1 MERGK
6 QRPISRRPSVQ
17 RGDASPSQ
25 GLPMTA
31 ALKTRPA
38 ERPLSPLHRIAA
50 RLDEAPPPTR
60 KRLIAAGD
68 ALADG
73 DFARA
78 ESLAAATLPEG
89 GSLALRLIGLVRE
102 RAGALPKAF
111 EALRQAHQQAPGDP
125 DGVRDLARLARR
137 MGQPALAAD
146 LLVRVRAAC
155 PGDLADAQDLAAVLR
170 DLDRC
175 DEALAIV
182 REAMT
187 QAPEAPH
194 LWSLL
199 GSIAAQ
205 KGDDADARV
214 FHDEALRL
222 APRDAPILANAALA
236 RLDVG
241 DAAAAKEACDAALAA
256 GPTPPQAAA
265 VRLARATARL
275 CLGDLGGWDDYA
287 ARLAP
292 ERREALAF
300 DIPAPRWTS
309 ATPLAGLHLL
319 LVGEQGLGDEV
330 MFGSMIGDALA
341 ALGPSGRLTLAVEPR
356 LAPLLARAWP
366 AVRVIGHA
374 TTSLAGRLR
383 RTVPDVEPVQ
393 AWAPLG
399 DLLPLLRRTLERF
412 EGAKPFLAPDPARV
426 EHWRGWLSR
435 LPPGRKIGIVWRS
448 GLMAGLRSRRFAP
461 FETWGPVLATPGAV
475 FVNLQYGDAEPDLAR
490 AQALGLTIHRPPG
503 LDLMQ
508 DLEGVAALCRAL
520 DLVVGP
526 PTATTN
532 LAAALGAET
541 WIVSANPNWPALG
554 TTGYPWYPTV
564 RAFQPDGETWEAR
577 LEAVARALA
586 ERVAP

>member
-1 MERGK
+1 
-6 QRPISRRPSVQ
+6 
-17 RGDASPSQ
+17 
-25 GLPMTA
+25 MTA

-38 ERPLSPLHRIAA
+38 VRPASPLQRIAA
-50 RLDEAPPPTR
+50 RLDEVPAAAR

-89 GSLALRLIGLVRE
+89 ASLALRLIGLVRE
-102 RAGALPKAF
+102 RAGALPQAF
-111 EALRQAHQQAPGDP
+111 EALREAHLKAPADP

-146 LLVRVRAAC
+146 LLARVRAAC

-175 DEALAIV
+175 AEALAIV

-187 QAPEAPH
+187 DAPEAPH

-205 KGDDADARV
+205 KGDDADARI

-222 APRDAPILANAALA
+222 APRDVPILANAALA

-241 DAAAAKEACDAALAA
+241 DAGAAKAACDAALAA

-300 DIPAPRWTS
+300 DIPGTRWTP
-309 ATPLAGLHLL
+309 AAPLRGLGLL

-330 MFGSMIGDALA
+330 MFGSMIGDVLS
-341 ALGPSGRLTLAVEPR
+341 ALGPAGRLTLAVEPR
-356 LAPLLARAWP
+356 LVPLLARAWP
-366 AVRVIGHA
+366 AAQVVSHA

-383 RTVPDVEPVQ
+383 RTVPDAGPVQ
-393 AWAPLG
+393 AWAPIG
-399 DLLPLLRRTLERF
+399 DLLPLLRGTLDRF
-412 EGAKPFLAPDPARV
+412 EGAKAFLEPDPARV
-426 EHWRGWLSR
+426 EYWRGWLSS
-435 LPPGRKIGIVWRS
+435 LGPGRKIGILWRS

-461 FETWGPVLATPGAV
+461 FAAWTPVLAAPGAV
-475 FVNLQYGDAEPDLAR
+475 FVNLQYGDAGPDLAR
-490 AQALGLTIHRPPG
+490 AQAQGLTIHRPPG

-520 DLVVGP
+520 DLVIGP

-532 LAAALGAET
+532 LAAATGAET

-554 TTGYPWYPTV
+554 TAGYPWYPAV
-564 RAFQPDGETWEAR
+564 KAFQPDGAKAWPAR
-577 LEAVARALA
+577 LEEVARALTQT
-586 ERVAP
+586 PLS

>member
-1 MERGK
+1 M
-6 QRPISRRPSVQ
+6 S
-17 RGDASPSQ
+17 
-25 GLPMTA
+25 A
-31 ALKTRPA
+31 ALKPRPA
-38 ERPLSPLHRIAA
+38 AQARPLSPLHRIAA
-50 RLDEAPPPTR
+50 RLDEVPAAAR
-60 KRLIAAGD
+60 KRLVAAGD

-102 RAGALPKAF
+102 RAGALLQAF
-111 EALRQAHQQAPGDP
+111 EALRQAHLKAPADP

-137 MGQPALAAD
+137 MGQPGLAAD
-146 LLVRVRAAC
+146 LLARVRAAC
-155 PGDLADAQDLAAVLR
+155 PGDLADAQDLGAVLR

-241 DAAAAKEACDAALAA
+241 DPAAAKEACDAALAA
-256 GPTPPQAAA
+256 RPTPPQAAA

-300 DIPAPRWTS
+300 DIPAPRWTP
-309 ATPLAGLHLL
+309 ATPLDGLHLL
-319 LVGEQGLGDEV
+319 LVGEQGLADEV

-341 ALGPSGRLTLAVEPR
+341 ALGPTGRLTLAVEPR
-356 LAPLLARAWP
+356 LVPLFARAWP
-366 AVRVIGHA
+366 AVRVIAHA

-383 RTVPDVEPVQ
+383 RTVPDAGQVQ
-393 AWAPLG
+393 AWAPMG
-399 DLLPLLRRTLERF
+399 DLLPLLRGTLEKFDNAR
-412 EGAKPFLAPDPARV
+412 AFLEPDPARV
-426 EHWRGWLSR
+426 AHWRNWLQN
-435 LPPGRKIGIVWRS
+435 LGPGRKVGVIWRS

-461 FETWGPVLATPGAV
+461 FEAWRPALATPGAV

-490 AQALGLTIHRPPG
+490 AQAQGLTIHRPPG

-520 DLVVGP
+520 DLVIGP
-526 PTATTN
+526 PTATAN

-554 TTGYPWYPTV
+554 TAGYPWYPAV
-564 RAFQPDGETWEAR
+564 RAFQPDGQTWEAR
-577 LEAVARALA
+577 LESVARTLSQI
-586 ERVAP
+586 PLS

>member
-1 MERGK
+1 
-6 QRPISRRPSVQ
+6 
-17 RGDASPSQ
+17 
-25 GLPMTA
+25 MTA
-31 ALKTRPA
+31 ALNARPA
-38 ERPLSPLHRIAA
+38 ARPASPLQRIAA
-50 RLDEAPPPTR
+50 RLEEVPISAR
-60 KRLIAAGD
+60 KRLVAAGD

-102 RAGALPKAF
+102 RAGALPQAF
-111 EALRQAHQQAPGDP
+111 EALREAHLKSPADP

-137 MGQPALAAD
+137 LGQPALAAD
-146 LLVRVRAAC
+146 LLARVRAAC

-182 REAMT
+182 REAMAST
-187 QAPEAPH
+187 PQAPH

-222 APRDAPILANAALA
+222 APRDVPILANAALA

-241 DAAAAKEACDAALAA
+241 DAAAARTACDAALAA

-275 CLGDLGGWDDYA
+275 CLGDLSAWDDYA

-300 DIPAPRWTS
+300 DITAPRWTP
-309 ATPLAGLHLL
+309 AQPLRGLSLL
-319 LVGEQGLGDEV
+319 LIGEQGLGDEV
-330 MFGSMIGDALA
+330 MFCSMIGDALS
-341 ALGPSGRLTLAVEPR
+341 ALGPAGRMTLAVEPR
-356 LAPLLARAWP
+356 LVPLLARAWP
-366 AVRVIGHA
+366 GVRVIGHA
-374 TTSLAGRLR
+374 TASLAGRLR
-383 RTVPDVEPVQ
+383 RTAPDAGPVQ
-393 AWAPLG
+393 AWAPIG
-399 DLLPLLRRTLERF
+399 DLLPLLRGTPERF
-412 EGAKPFLAPDPARV
+412 DGAKAFLEPDPARV
-426 EHWRGWLSR
+426 AHWRNWLES
-435 LPPGRKIGIVWRS
+435 LGPGRKVGVIWRS

-461 FETWGPVLATPGAV
+461 FEAWRPVLATPGAA
-475 FVNLQYGDAEPDLAR
+475 FVNLQYGEAEPDLAR
-490 AQALGLTIHRPPG
+490 AEAAGLTIHRPPN
-503 LDLMQ
+503 LDLMH

-520 DLVVGP
+520 DLVLGP

-554 TTGYPWYPTV
+554 TKGYLWYPAV
-564 RAFQPDGETWEAR
+564 SAFQPDGTTWEAR
-577 LEAVARALA
+577 LEDVARALA
-586 ERVAP
+586 ERV

>member
-1 MERGK
+1 
-6 QRPISRRPSVQ
+6 
-17 RGDASPSQ
+17 
-25 GLPMTA
+25 MTA

-50 RLDEAPPPTR
+50 RLDEVPAAAR
-60 KRLIAAGD
+60 KRLVAAGD

-78 ESLAAATLPEG
+78 ESLAAAALPEG
-89 GSLALRLIGLVRE
+89 ASLALRLIGLVRE
-102 RAGALPKAF
+102 RAGALPQAF
-111 EALRQAHQQAPGDP
+111 EALRQAHLKAPADP

-146 LLVRVRAAC
+146 LLARVRAAR

-182 REAMT
+182 REAMAD
-187 QAPEAPH
+187 APQAPH

-222 APRDAPILANAALA
+222 APREVPILANAALA

-241 DAAAAKEACDAALAA
+241 DATAAKEACDAALAA
-256 GPTPPQAAA
+256 RPTPPQAAA
-265 VRLARATARL
+265 LRLTRATAQL
-275 CLGDLGGWDDYA
+275 CIGDLPSGWADYA

-292 ERREALAF
+292 ERREALVF
-300 DIPAPRWTS
+300 DIPAPRWTPDL
-309 ATPLAGLHLL
+309 PLHGLSLM

-341 ALGPSGRLTLAVEPR
+341 ALGPTGRLTLAVEPR
-356 LAPLLARAWP
+356 LAPLFARAWP
-366 AVRVIGHA
+366 GVRVIGHA

-383 RTVPDVEPVQ
+383 RTVPDAGPVQ

-399 DLLPLLRRTLERF
+399 DLLPLLRGTLESF
-412 EGAKPFLAPDPARV
+412 EDAKPFLAPDPARV
-426 EHWRGWLSR
+426 EHWRDWLES
-435 LPPGRKIGIVWRS
+435 LGLGPKVGILWRS

-461 FETWGPVLATPGAV
+461 FEAWTPVLATPGAV
-475 FVNLQYGDAEPDLAR
+475 FVNLQYGDAEPNLAR
-490 AQALGLTIHRPPG
+490 AQTQGLTIHRPPG

-508 DLEGVAALCRAL
+508 DLEGVAALCQAL

-532 LAAALGAET
+532 IAAALGAET

-586 ERVAP
+586 QIPLS

>member
-1 MERGK
+1 M
-6 QRPISRRPSVQ
+6 S
-17 RGDASPSQ
+17 
-25 GLPMTA
+25 A
-31 ALKTRPA
+31 AFKPRPA
-38 ERPLSPLHRIAA
+38 VQTRPLSPLHRIAA
-50 RLDEAPPPTR
+50 RLGEVPAPAR
-60 KRLIAAGD
+60 KRLVAAGD

-78 ESLAAATLPEG
+78 EGLATAALPEG
-89 GSLALRLIGLVRE
+89 GSLAMRLIGLVRE
-102 RAGALPKAF
+102 RAGALPQAF
-111 EALRQAHQQAPGDP
+111 EALREALLKAPADP

-137 MGQPALAAD
+137 MGQSALAAE
-146 LLVRVRAAC
+146 LLVRVRAAS
-155 PGDLADAQDLAAVLR
+155 PGDLTDAQDLAAVLR

-182 REAMT
+182 REAMVD
-187 QAPEAPH
+187 APEAPH

-241 DAAAAKEACDAALAA
+241 DAAAAKDACDAALAA
-256 GPTPPQAAA
+256 RPTPPQAAA
-265 VRLARATARL
+265 IRLARATARL

-300 DIPAPRWTS
+300 DIRAPRWTP

-341 ALGPSGRLTLAVEPR
+341 ALGPAGRLTLAVEPR
-356 LAPLLARAWP
+356 LVPLFARAWP

-383 RTVPDVEPVQ
+383 RTAPEAGAVQ

-399 DLLPLLRRTLERF
+399 DMLPLLRGTLEHF
-412 EGAKPFLAPDPARV
+412 EGAEPFLAADPARV
-426 EHWRGWLSR
+426 EHWCGWLES
-435 LPPGRKIGIVWRS
+435 LGAGRKVGILWRS

-461 FETWGPVLATPGAV
+461 FEAWRPVLATSGAL
-475 FVNLQYGDAEPDLAR
+475 FVNLQYGDAQPDLAR
-490 AQALGLTIHRPPG
+490 AQAQGLMIHRPPG

-532 LAAALGAET
+532 LAAATGAET
-541 WIVSANPNWPALG
+541 WIVSADPNWPALG
-554 TTGYPWYPTV
+554 TAGYPWYPAV
-564 RAFQPDGETWEAR
+564 RAFQPKGDEPWEAR
-577 LEAVARALA
+577 LESVARALTGRA
-586 ERVAP
+586 

>member
-1 MERGK
+1 M
-6 QRPISRRPSVQ
+6 S
-17 RGDASPSQ
+17 
-25 GLPMTA
+25 A

-38 ERPLSPLHRIAA
+38 ARPASPLQRIAA
-50 RLDEAPPPTR
+50 RLGEVPAAAR
-60 KRLIAAGD
+60 KRLVAAGD

-102 RAGALPKAF
+102 RAGALPQAF
-111 EALRQAHQQAPGDP
+111 EALRQAHLKAPTDP

-137 MGQPALAAD
+137 LGQPGLAAD
-146 LLVRVRAAC
+146 LLTRVRAAV

-182 REAMT
+182 REAMAD
-187 QAPEAPH
+187 APQAPH

-205 KGDDADARV
+205 KGDDADARI

-241 DAAAAKEACDAALAA
+241 DAGAAREACDAALAA
-256 GPTPPQAAA
+256 GPTPPQAAG

-300 DIPAPRWTS
+300 DLPGQRWTP
-309 ATPLAGLHLL
+309 AMPLRGLGLL

-330 MFGSMIGDALA
+330 MFGSMVGDALC
-341 ALGPSGRLTLAVEPR
+341 ALGPAGRLTLAVEPR

-366 AVRVIGHA
+366 GVRVIGHA

-383 RTVPDVEPVQ
+383 RTVPDAGPVQ
-393 AWAPLG
+393 AWAPIG
-399 DLLPLLRRTLERF
+399 DLLPLLRATPESF
-412 EGAKPFLAPDPARV
+412 AGAKAFLEPDPARV
-426 EHWRGWLSR
+426 AHWRGWLES
-435 LPPGRKIGIVWRS
+435 LGPGRKVGVLWRS
-448 GLMAGLRSRRFAP
+448 GLMAGLRARRFAP
-461 FETWGPVLATPGAV
+461 FEAWTPVLAAPGAT
-475 FVNLQYGDAEPDLAR
+475 FVNLQYGEAEPDLAT
-490 AQALGLTIHRPPG
+490 AQAQGLTIHRPPG

-520 DLVVGP
+520 DLVLGP

-532 LAAALGAET
+532 IAAATGAAT

-554 TTGYPWYPTV
+554 TAGYPWYPAV
-564 RAFQPDGETWEAR
+564 RAFQPDGAAWEAR
-577 LEAVARALA
+577 LEAVARALTQI
-586 ERVAP
+586 PLS

>member
-1 MERGK
+1 
-6 QRPISRRPSVQ
+6 
-17 RGDASPSQ
+17 
-25 GLPMTA
+25 MTA

-38 ERPLSPLHRIAA
+38 ARALSPLHRIAA
-50 RLDEAPPPTR
+50 RLDEAPPAAR
-60 KRLIAAGD
+60 KRLVAAGD

-89 GSLALRLIGLVRE
+89 ASLALRLIGLVRE
-102 RAGALPKAF
+102 RAGALPQAF
-111 EALRQAHQQAPGDP
+111 EALRQAHLLAPADP

-146 LLVRVRAAC
+146 LLARVRAAC

-182 REAMT
+182 REAMAG
-187 QAPEAPH
+187 APQAPH

-222 APRDAPILANAALA
+222 APRDVPILANAALA

-241 DAAAAKEACDAALAA
+241 DAAAAKAACDAAMAA

-300 DIPAPRWTS
+300 DIPGARWTP
-309 ATPLAGLHLL
+309 AQPLRGLHLL
-319 LVGEQGLGDEV
+319 LVGEQGLGDEI
-330 MFGSMIGDALA
+330 MFASMIGDALA
-341 ALGPSGRLTLAVEPR
+341 ALGPAGRLTLAVEPR
-356 LAPLLARAWP
+356 LVPLLARAWP

-374 TTSLAGRLR
+374 TSSLAGRLR
-383 RTVPDVEPVQ
+383 RTAPDAGAVQ
-393 AWAPLG
+393 AWAPIG
-399 DLLPLLRRTLERF
+399 DLLPLLRARPESF
-412 EGAKPFLAPDPARV
+412 KGAKAFIEPDPARV
-426 EHWRGWLSR
+426 AHWRDWLASLGEAPR
-435 LPPGRKIGIVWRS
+435 VGFIWRS
-448 GLMAGLRSRRFAP
+448 GLMAGLRARRFAP
-461 FETWGPVLATPGAV
+461 FESWTPVLATPGAS
-475 FVNLQYGDAEPDLAR
+475 FVNLQYGEAEPDLAR
-490 AQALGLTIHRPPG
+490 AQAAGLTIQRPPG

-520 DLVVGP
+520 DLVIGP

-554 TTGYPWYPTV
+554 TAGYPWYPAV
-564 RAFQPDGETWEAR
+564 KAFQPDGTGWEAR
-577 LEAVARALA
+577 LETVARALRA
-586 ERVAP
+586 GGLSKQRQPE

>member
-1 MERGK
+1 
-6 QRPISRRPSVQ
+6 
-17 RGDASPSQ
+17 
-25 GLPMTA
+25 MTA
-31 ALKTRPA
+31 ALQTRPA
-38 ERPLSPLHRIAA
+38 APTPRPLSPLHRIAA
-50 RLDEAPPPTR
+50 RLDEVPAHAR
-60 KRLIAAGD
+60 KRLVAAGD
-68 ALADG
+68 ALAEG
-73 DFARA
+73 DFPRA
-78 ESLAAATLPEG
+78 ESLAAAALPEG

-102 RAGALPKAF
+102 RAGALPQAF
-111 EALRQAHQQAPGDP
+111 EALREAHLKAPNDP

-146 LLVRVRAAC
+146 LLARVRAAR
-155 PGDLADAQDLAAVLR
+155 PGDLGDAQDLAAVLR

-182 REAMT
+182 REAMAD
-187 QAPEAPH
+187 APEAPQ

-222 APRDAPILANAALA
+222 APRDVPILANAALA

-241 DAAAAKEACDAALAA
+241 DAAAAKEACGAALAA
-256 GPTPPQAAA
+256 KPTPPQAAA

-275 CLGDLGGWDDYA
+275 CLGDLDGWSDYA

-292 ERREALAF
+292 ERREAMTF
-300 DIPAPRWTS
+300 DLPGQRWTPAP
-309 ATPLAGLHLL
+309 PLRGVSLL

-330 MFGSMIGDALA
+330 MFGSMIGDALT
-341 ALGPSGRLTLAVEPR
+341 ALGPAGRLTLAVEPR
-356 LAPLLARAWP
+356 LVPLFARAWP
-366 AVRVIGHA
+366 AVRVVGHV

-383 RTVPDVEPVQ
+383 RSVPEAGPVQ

-399 DLLPLLRRTLERF
+399 DLLPLLRGAPEKFDGASVFLE
-412 EGAKPFLAPDPARV
+412 PDADLV
-426 EHWRGWLSR
+426 SHWRDWLSN
-435 LPPGRKIGIVWRS
+435 LGVGPKVGIIWRS

-461 FETWGPVLATPGAV
+461 FAAWTPVLATPGAV
-475 FVNLQYGDAEPDLAR
+475 FVNLQYGESEPDLAR
-490 AQALGLTIHRPPG
+490 AEDQGLTIHRPPN

-520 DLVVGP
+520 DLVIGP

-532 LAAALGAET
+532 LAAAIGAET
-541 WIVSANPNWPALG
+541 WIISGNPNWPALG
-554 TTGYPWYPTV
+554 TTGYPWYPAV
-564 RAFQPDGETWEAR
+564 RAFQPDGTTWETR
-577 LEAVARALA
+577 LETVARTLA

>member
-1 MERGK
+1 
-6 QRPISRRPSVQ
+6 
-17 RGDASPSQ
+17 
-25 GLPMTA
+25 MTA

-38 ERPLSPLHRIAA
+38 ARALSPLHRIAA
-50 RLDEAPPPTR
+50 RLDEAPPAAR

-68 ALADG
+68 ALANG

-89 GSLALRLIGLVRE
+89 ASLALRLIGLVRE
-102 RAGALPKAF
+102 RAGALPQAF
-111 EALRQAHQQAPGDP
+111 DALRQAHLLAPADP

-146 LLVRVRAAC
+146 LLTRVRAAC

-182 REAMT
+182 REAMAG
-187 QAPEAPH
+187 APDAPH

-205 KGDDADARV
+205 KGDDADACV

-222 APRDAPILANAALA
+222 APRDVPILANAALA

-241 DAAAAKEACDAALAA
+241 DAAAAKAACDAALAA

-300 DIPAPRWTS
+300 DIPGARWTP
-309 ATPLAGLHLL
+309 AQPLRGLHLL

-330 MFGSMIGDALA
+330 MFGSMIPDLLA

-356 LAPLLARAWP
+356 LVPLFARGFP
-366 AVRVIGHA
+366 AARVVAHA
-374 TTSLAGRLR
+374 SATLAGRTIR
-383 RTVPDVEPVQ
+383 SAPPAGERHG
-393 AWAPLG
+393 AWAPMG
-399 DLLPLLRRTLERF
+399 ALLPVLRPSAERF
-412 EGAKPFLAPDPARV
+412 SPRAFLSPDPERLA
-426 EHWRGWLSR
+426 HWHDWLAT
-435 LPPGRKIGIVWRS
+435 LPPGRKVGVMWRS
-448 GLMAGLRSRRFAP
+448 RLMGGLRARRFAP
-461 FETWGPVLATPGAV
+461 FEAWAPVLRARGAV
-475 FVNLQYGDAEPDLAR
+475 FVNLQYGEPEAEL
-490 AQALGLTIHRPPG
+490 AQAKAQGLDILTPPG

-508 DLEGVAALCRAL
+508 DLEGVAALACAL
-520 DLVVGP
+520 DLMVGP
-526 PTATTN
+526 MTATSN
-532 LAAALGAET
+532 LAAACGVET
-541 WIVSANPNWPALG
+541 WILAGNPPWPMLG
-554 TTGYPWYPTV
+554 TGGWPWYACV
-564 RAFQPDGETWEAR
+564 RAFAPEGPDDWTPR
-577 LEAVARALA
+577 LEVLGRALEEA
-586 ERVAP
+586 IGQAPDLG